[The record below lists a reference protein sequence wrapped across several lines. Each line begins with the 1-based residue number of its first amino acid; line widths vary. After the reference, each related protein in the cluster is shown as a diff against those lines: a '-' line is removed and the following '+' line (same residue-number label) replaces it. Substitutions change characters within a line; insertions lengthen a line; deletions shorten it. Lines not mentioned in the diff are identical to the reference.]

1 MKKTTLL
8 VAALFAVASTFGQ
21 SWSDNFESYTA
32 GDFLGVAGASAG
44 WGTWSGTPGGSDDVL
59 ISNADAAS
67 GSNSIYIDGQV
78 GGGPNDVV
86 LTFPELFESGLFH
99 LDFNIKADSGFYI
112 NLQGALPIGSIW
124 ALDFLADENTFYPTR
139 YDGTN
144 NDFYGQYDI
153 SGTGSDWHNISVDVN
168 LDLTSDNWV
177 VKWDGQEVA
186 AFTNTNGDAIGALN
200 FFPLDAEQD
209 FYIDDVNWSHTPSQ
223 MVTFKVDMSYYLG
236 AFNIPE
242 VNGTYNGWCGACN
255 VLSDGDGD
263 GVWEGTFMVTAD
275 TIEYKFAYDNWTGE
289 ESLTEGSSCTKTT
302 DGFTNRF
309 LVLDGNDVEL
319 DVVCWEQCIECAE
332 PAGLNSLKG
341 AAGVTVYPNPA
352 TDLLTIEFGEE
363 ASEMTIA
370 IVDVMGRTVM
380 PTMNQFSGNRT
391 EISVNELPQGA
402 YFITGTSE
410 GYSFKKSI
418 MIAK

>member
-177 VKWDGQEVA
+177 V
-186 AFTNTNGDAIGALN
+186 
-200 FFPLDAEQD
+200 
-209 FYIDDVNWSHTPSQ
+209 
-223 MVTFKVDMSYYLG
+223 
-236 AFNIPE
+236 
-242 VNGTYNGWCGACN
+242 
-255 VLSDGDGD
+255 
-263 GVWEGTFMVTAD
+263 
-275 TIEYKFAYDNWTGE
+275 
-289 ESLTEGSSCTKTT
+289 
-302 DGFTNRF
+302 
-309 LVLDGNDVEL
+309 
-319 DVVCWEQCIECAE
+319 
-332 PAGLNSLKG
+332 
-341 AAGVTVYPNPA
+341 
-352 TDLLTIEFGEE
+352 
-363 ASEMTIA
+363 
-370 IVDVMGRTVM
+370 
-380 PTMNQFSGNRT
+380 
-391 EISVNELPQGA
+391 
-402 YFITGTSE
+402 
-410 GYSFKKSI
+410 
-418 MIAK
+418 